1 MHTEDVE
8 LNVLRVGKQ
17 KRRRRSRRAVSPDVI
32 ECDSVLRDDNVI
44 YTLLFSGPFF
54 PIFIRLFR
62 VGSSSSGTRVN
73 NFVINRCMTFP
84 SFLSLLRNGT
94 GSGLV
99 WARDGY
105 MGIPSSRL
113 E

>member
-1 MHTEDVE
+1 MKNSLSTDSSSSRRTDIKTNHNLRTVCLVFRALPGNRNGAYVHTEDVE

-54 PIFIRLFR
+54 PIFIRL
-62 VGSSSSGTRVN
+62 G
-73 NFVINRCMTFP
+73 CCCD
-84 SFLSLLRNGT
+84 
-94 GSGLV
+94 
-99 WARDGY
+99 DGALFY
-105 MGIPSSRL
+105 SA
-113 E
+113 

>member
-54 PIFIRLFR
+54 PIFIRL
-62 VGSSSSGTRVN
+62 G
-73 NFVINRCMTFP
+73 CCCD
-84 SFLSLLRNGT
+84 
-94 GSGLV
+94 
-99 WARDGY
+99 DGALFY
-105 MGIPSSRL
+105 SA
-113 E
+113 